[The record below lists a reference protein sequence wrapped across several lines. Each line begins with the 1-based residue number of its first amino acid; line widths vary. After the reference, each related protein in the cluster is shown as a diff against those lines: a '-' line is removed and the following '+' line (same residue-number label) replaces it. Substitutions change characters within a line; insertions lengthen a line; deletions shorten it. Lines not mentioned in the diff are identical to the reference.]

1 MSERRLSMP
10 YIAVTM
16 QAMARFRSLPM
27 FRSLR
32 PIRSRTANP
41 AALIIAVL
49 ATVGSPLAI
58 ASDHDATS
66 LFESRVR
73 PVLNA
78 RCVKCHGAAK
88 QESGLRLDSGSLAG
102 KGGDRGPAIVPGDPE
117 HSLLIQAARRT
128 GELKMPP
135 DEPLRPDEVAG
146 LVEWIRQGARW
157 PAESARS
164 SIRGGPVR
172 PEDRQ
177 FWSFQPLARSLPP
190 DVHDGSWARTPVDRF
205 ILPRLETEGLKPAA
219 ATDRRTLIRRVTF
232 DLTGLPPFRADVEA
246 FAADRSPDAF
256 SKVVDRLL
264 ASPSYG
270 ERWGR
275 HWLDVAR
282 YADTAGETADFPVR
296 EAYRYRNYVIASF
309 NSDKPYDRFLREQ
322 IAGDLYAQDAPPEHY
337 EELVTATGFIAISRR
352 FGFDPENYQ
361 HLTIQDTI
369 DTLGQAVLGLSLGCA
384 RCHNHKF
391 DPVTTADY
399 YALYGIFDSTRY
411 AFPGSEEKKRPRDF
425 VPAVPPSAGQRLT
438 AARQSQLAVL
448 AAQIEAAKRQPGAGS
463 EVRTLASWQVDLQGR
478 ELYPVLYAIAEG
490 ESKNARIQFRGEP
503 TRLGPEVPRRF
514 LEIFG
519 GQRLP
524 TDEKGSGR
532 RELAAWITGPDAA
545 PLVARVI
552 ANRIWQHHFGYGLVR
567 TENDFGARG
576 ARPTH
581 PELLDFLAGR
591 LIESGWSIKALHR
604 LILQSQTYQQASD
617 VSAVADQR
625 DPQNSL
631 LSHFSRRRLDAE
643 EIRDSLLLLGGNL
656 DRSFGG
662 PHPFPPVQTW
672 GFTQHAPFSAV
683 YETNRRSVYLMTQR
697 IRRHPFLALFDGPDG
712 NVSTAHRDS
721 TTVPTQA
728 LFLMNDPFVH
738 AQSSRFAE
746 RLIAEAT
753 DEDQRIACAFEQAFA
768 RPPDAEQREQSAQFL
783 VRYRRELA
791 QTPPTRGGVQAG
803 STAGDVVK
811 MSWAAFART
820 LFARNEFLFID

>member
-1 MSERRLSMP
+1 MV
-10 YIAVTM
+10 IALLAAVG
-16 QAMARFRSLPM
+16 APPA
-27 FRSLR
+27 
-32 PIRSRTANP
+32 TA
-41 AALIIAVL
+41 A
-49 ATVGSPLAI
+49 
-58 ASDHDATS
+58 DRDETS

-78 RCVKCHGAAK
+78 RCVKCHGAAR
-88 QESGLRLDSGSLAG
+88 QESGLRLDLGTLAV
-102 KGGDRGPAIVPGDPE
+102 KGGDRGPAIVPGDPD

-128 GELKMPP
+128 GDLKMPP

-157 PAESARS
+157 PAELARS
-164 SIRGGPVR
+164 SIRSGPVR

-177 FWSFQPLARSLPP
+177 FWSFLPLARSLPP
-190 DVHDGSWARTPVDRF
+190 DVHDRSWPRTPVDRF
-205 ILPRLETEGLKPAA
+205 ILARLESEGLKPAA
-219 ATDRRTLIRRVTF
+219 AADRRTLIRRVTF
-232 DLTGLPPFRADVEA
+232 DLTGLPPSPADVET
-246 FAADRSPDAF
+246 FAADRSPNAC

-296 EAYRYRNYVIASF
+296 EAYRYRNYVIAAF
-309 NSDKPYDRFLREQ
+309 NADKPYDQFLREQ
-322 IAGDLYAQDAPPEHY
+322 IAGDLYAQHAPSERY

-391 DPVTTADY
+391 DPVTSADY

-411 AFPGSEEKKRPRDF
+411 AFPGSEQKKRPRDF
-425 VPAVPPSAGQRLT
+425 IPAVPLSAGQRLRANRQAQLAALSARID
-438 AARQSQLAVL
+438 AAR
-448 AAQIEAAKRQPGAGS
+448 RQPGAGS
-463 EVRTLASWQVDLQGR
+463 EIRTIASQIVDLQSR
-478 ELYPVLYAIAEG
+478 ELYPVLYAVSEG

-519 GQRLP
+519 GKRLP
-524 TDEKGSGR
+524 AQEKGSGR
-532 RELAAWITGPDAA
+532 RELAAWITGPDVA
-545 PLVARVI
+545 PLAARVI

-567 TENDFGARG
+567 TENDFGTRG

-581 PELLDFLAGR
+581 PELLDFLAAR

-604 LILQSQTYQQASD
+604 LILQSQTYQQASF
-617 VSAVADQR
+617 VSATADQR
-625 DPQNSL
+625 DPQNSW

-643 EIRDSLLLLGGNL
+643 EIRDSLLLLGDNL

-721 TTVPTQA
+721 TIVPTQA

-738 AQSSRFAE
+738 VQSSRFAA
-746 RLIAEAT
+746 RLIAAGP
-753 DEDQRIACAFEQAFA
+753 DEDQRIAGAFEEVFA
-768 RPPDAEQREQSAQFL
+768 RTPDAEEREQSAQFL
-783 VRYRRELA
+783 ARYRRELA
-791 QTPPTRGGVQAG
+791 RSKASRG
-803 STAGDVVK
+803 DIDK
-811 MSWAAFART
+811 LSWAAFART
-820 LFARNEFLFID
+820 LFARNDFLFID

>member
-1 MSERRLSMP
+1 
-10 YIAVTM
+10 M
-16 QAMARFRSLPM
+16 QAMAPLG
-27 FRSLR
+27 SLR
-32 PIRSRTANP
+32 PFGWLEAIRYKALNL
-41 AALIIAVL
+41 AASVIAFL
-49 ATVGSPLAI
+49 LGVGLSPTMA
-58 ASDHDATS
+58 ADRDENS

-88 QESGLRLDSGSLAG
+88 QESGLRLDSGSFAK
-102 KGGDRGPAIVPGDPE
+102 KGGDRGPAIVPGEPD
-117 HSLLIQAARRT
+117 HSLLIQAVRRT
-128 GELKMPP
+128 GDLKMPP
-135 DEPLRPDEVAG
+135 DDTLRPDEVAG
-146 LVEWIRQGARW
+146 LVEWVRQGAQW
-157 PAESARS
+157 PAESVKS
-164 SIRGGPVR
+164 SIRTGPILS
-172 PEDRQ
+172 EDRQ
-177 FWSFQPLARSLPP
+177 FWSFRPLAHAAPP
-190 DVHDGSWARTPVDRF
+190 DVRDRSWPRTPVDRF
-205 ILPRLETEGLKPAA
+205 ILARLERESLRPAA
-219 ATDRRTLIRRVTF
+219 AADRRTLIRRVTF
-232 DLTGLPPFRADVEA
+232 DLTGLPPSPAEVEA
-246 FAADRSPDAF
+246 FVADRSSGAY

-275 HWLDVAR
+275 HWLDVVR

-309 NSDKPYDRFLREQ
+309 NADKPYDRFLREQ
-322 IAGDLYAQDAPPEHY
+322 IAGDLYAKDAPPERY
-337 EELVTATGFIAISRR
+337 EDLETATGFIAISRR

-425 VPAVPPSAGQRLT
+425 IPAVPRSAGQRLK
-438 AARQSQLAVL
+438 ADRQAQLAAL
-448 AAQIEAAKRQPGAGS
+448 SARLEAAGRQPGAGP
-463 EVRTLASWQVDLQGR
+463 EVVRQLASRKVDL
-478 ELYPVLYAIAEG
+478 EAHEPYPVLYAVSEG

-503 TRLGPEVPRRF
+503 SRLGPEVPRRF
-514 LEIFG
+514 LEVFG
-519 GQRLP
+519 GERLP
-524 TDEKGSGR
+524 ANEKGSGR
-532 RELAAWITGPDAA
+532 RELARWVTGPEVV
-545 PLVARVI
+545 PLAARVI

-567 TENDFGARG
+567 TENDFGSRG

-581 PELLDFLAGR
+581 PELLDFLATR
-591 LIESGWSIKALHR
+591 LVESGWSIKSLHR
-604 LILQSQTYQQASD
+604 LILQSQTYQQSSD

-631 LSHFSRRRLDAE
+631 LSHFGRRRLDAE
-643 EIRDSLLLLGGNL
+643 EIRDSLLVLGGNL

-683 YETNRRSVYLMTQR
+683 YDTTRRSVYLMTQR

-721 TTVPTQA
+721 TTVPTQS

-746 RLIAEAT
+746 LLTAAAT
-753 DEDQRIACAFEQAFA
+753 DEDQRIACAFEEAFA
-768 RPPDAEQREQSAQFL
+768 RPPDAEERAQSAQFL
-783 VRYRRELA
+783 AQYRRELA
-791 QTPPTRGGVQAG
+791 HSESSGV
-803 STAGDVVK
+803 DRVK
-811 MSWAAFART
+811 VSWAAFART
-820 LFARNEFLFID
+820 LFARNDFLFID

>member
-1 MSERRLSMP
+1 
-10 YIAVTM
+10 M
-16 QAMARFRSLPM
+16 QAMAPLG
-27 FRSLR
+27 SLR
-32 PIRSRTANP
+32 PFGWLEAIRYKALNL
-41 AALIIAVL
+41 AASVIAFL
-49 ATVGSPLAI
+49 LGVGLSPTMA
-58 ASDHDATS
+58 ADRDENS

-88 QESGLRLDSGSLAG
+88 QESGLRLDSGSFAK
-102 KGGDRGPAIVPGDPE
+102 KGGDRGPAIVPGEPD
-117 HSLLIQAARRT
+117 HSLLIQAVRRT
-128 GELKMPP
+128 GDLKMPP
-135 DEPLRPDEVAG
+135 DDTLRPDEVAG
-146 LVEWIRQGARW
+146 LVEWVRQGAQW
-157 PAESARS
+157 PAESVKS
-164 SIRGGPVR
+164 SIRTGPILS
-172 PEDRQ
+172 EDRQ
-177 FWSFQPLARSLPP
+177 FWSFRPLAHAAPP
-190 DVHDGSWARTPVDRF
+190 DVRDRSWPRTPVDRF
-205 ILPRLETEGLKPAA
+205 ILARLERESLRPAA
-219 ATDRRTLIRRVTF
+219 AADRRTLIRRVTF
-232 DLTGLPPFRADVEA
+232 DLTGLPPSPAEVEA
-246 FAADRSPDAF
+246 FVADRSSGAY

-275 HWLDVAR
+275 HWLDVVR

-309 NSDKPYDRFLREQ
+309 NADKPYDQFLREQ
-322 IAGDLYAQDAPPEHY
+322 IAGDLYAKDAPPERY
-337 EELVTATGFIAISRR
+337 EDLETATGFIAISRR

-425 VPAVPPSAGQRLT
+425 IPAVPRSAGQRLK
-438 AARQSQLAVL
+438 ADRQAQLAAL
-448 AAQIEAAKRQPGAGS
+448 SARLEAAGRQPGAGP
-463 EVRTLASWQVDLQGR
+463 EVVRQLASRKVDL
-478 ELYPVLYAIAEG
+478 EAHEPYPVLYAVSEG

-503 TRLGPEVPRRF
+503 SRLGPEVPRRF
-514 LEIFG
+514 LEVFG
-519 GQRLP
+519 GERLP
-524 TDEKGSGR
+524 ANEKGSGR
-532 RELAAWITGPDAA
+532 RELARWVTGPEVV
-545 PLVARVI
+545 PLAARVI

-567 TENDFGARG
+567 TENDFGSRG

-581 PELLDFLAGR
+581 PELLDFLATR
-591 LIESGWSIKALHR
+591 LVESGWSIKSLHR
-604 LILQSQTYQQASD
+604 LILQSQTYQQSSD

-631 LSHFSRRRLDAE
+631 LSHFGRRRLDAE
-643 EIRDSLLLLGGNL
+643 EIRDSLLVLGGNL

-683 YETNRRSVYLMTQR
+683 YDTNRRSVYLMTQR

-721 TTVPTQA
+721 TTVPTQS

-746 RLIAEAT
+746 LLTAAAT

-768 RPPDAEQREQSAQFL
+768 RPPDAEERAQSAQFL
-783 VRYRRELA
+783 AQYRRELA
-791 QTPPTRGGVQAG
+791 HSESSGV
-803 STAGDVVK
+803 DRVK
-811 MSWAAFART
+811 VSWAAFART
-820 LFARNEFLFID
+820 LFARNDFLFID

>member
-1 MSERRLSMP
+1 
-10 YIAVTM
+10 M
-16 QAMARFRSLPM
+16 QAMAPLG
-27 FRSLR
+27 SLR
-32 PIRSRTANP
+32 PFGWLEAIRYKALNL
-41 AALIIAVL
+41 AASVIAFL
-49 ATVGSPLAI
+49 LGVGLSPTMA
-58 ASDHDATS
+58 ADRDENS

-88 QESGLRLDSGSLAG
+88 QESGLRLDSGSFAK
-102 KGGDRGPAIVPGDPE
+102 KGGDRGPAIVPGEPD
-117 HSLLIQAARRT
+117 HSLLIQAVRRT
-128 GELKMPP
+128 GDLKMPP
-135 DEPLRPDEVAG
+135 DDTLRPDEVAG
-146 LVEWIRQGARW
+146 LVEWVRQGAQW
-157 PAESARS
+157 PAESVKS
-164 SIRGGPVR
+164 SIRTGPILS
-172 PEDRQ
+172 EDRQ
-177 FWSFQPLARSLPP
+177 FWSFRPLAHAAPP
-190 DVHDGSWARTPVDRF
+190 DVRDRSWPRTPVDRF
-205 ILPRLETEGLKPAA
+205 ILARLERESLRPAA
-219 ATDRRTLIRRVTF
+219 AADRRTLIRRVTF
-232 DLTGLPPFRADVEA
+232 DLTGLPPSPAEVEA
-246 FAADRSPDAF
+246 FVADRSSGAY

-275 HWLDVAR
+275 HWLDVVR

-309 NSDKPYDRFLREQ
+309 NADKPYDQFLREQ
-322 IAGDLYAQDAPPEHY
+322 IAGDLYAKDAPPERY
-337 EELVTATGFIAISRR
+337 EDLETATGFIAISRR

-425 VPAVPPSAGQRLT
+425 IPAVPRSAGQRLK
-438 AARQSQLAVL
+438 ADRQAQLAAL
-448 AAQIEAAKRQPGAGS
+448 SARLEAAGRQPGAGP
-463 EVRTLASWQVDLQGR
+463 EVVRQLASRKVDL
-478 ELYPVLYAIAEG
+478 EAHEPYPVLYAVSEG

-503 TRLGPEVPRRF
+503 SRLGPEVPRRF
-514 LEIFG
+514 LEVFG
-519 GQRLP
+519 GERLP
-524 TDEKGSGR
+524 ANEKGSGR
-532 RELAAWITGPDAA
+532 RELARWVTGPEVV
-545 PLVARVI
+545 PLAARVI

-567 TENDFGARG
+567 TENDFGSRG

-581 PELLDFLAGR
+581 PELLDFLATR
-591 LIESGWSIKALHR
+591 LVESGWSIKSLHR
-604 LILQSQTYQQASD
+604 LILQSQTYQQSSD

-631 LSHFSRRRLDAE
+631 LSHFGRRRLDAE
-643 EIRDSLLLLGGNL
+643 EIRDSLLVLGGNL

-683 YETNRRSVYLMTQR
+683 YDTTRRSVYLMTQR

-721 TTVPTQA
+721 TTVPTQS

-746 RLIAEAT
+746 LLTAAAT
-753 DEDQRIACAFEQAFA
+753 DEDQRIACAFEEAFA
-768 RPPDAEQREQSAQFL
+768 RPPDAEERAQSAQFL
-783 VRYRRELA
+783 AQYRRELA
-791 QTPPTRGGVQAG
+791 HSESSGV
-803 STAGDVVK
+803 DRVK
-811 MSWAAFART
+811 VSWAAFART
-820 LFARNEFLFID
+820 LFARNDFLFID

>member
-1 MSERRLSMP
+1 LG
-10 YIAVTM
+10 
-16 QAMARFRSLPM
+16 
-27 FRSLR
+27 SLR
-32 PIRSRTANP
+32 PFGWLEAIRYKALNL
-41 AALIIAVL
+41 AASVIAFL
-49 ATVGSPLAI
+49 LGVGLSPTMA
-58 ASDHDATS
+58 ADRDENS

-88 QESGLRLDSGSLAG
+88 QESGLRLDSGSFAK
-102 KGGDRGPAIVPGDPE
+102 KGGDRGPAIVPGEPD
-117 HSLLIQAARRT
+117 HSLLIQAVRRT
-128 GELKMPP
+128 GDLKMPP
-135 DEPLRPDEVAG
+135 DDTLRPDEVAG
-146 LVEWIRQGARW
+146 LVEWVRQGAQW
-157 PAESARS
+157 PAESVKS
-164 SIRGGPVR
+164 SIRTGPILS
-172 PEDRQ
+172 EDRQ
-177 FWSFQPLARSLPP
+177 FWSFRPLAHAAPP
-190 DVHDGSWARTPVDRF
+190 DVRDRSWPRTPVDRF
-205 ILPRLETEGLKPAA
+205 ILARLERESLRPAA
-219 ATDRRTLIRRVTF
+219 AADRRTLIRRVTF
-232 DLTGLPPFRADVEA
+232 DLTGLPPSPAEVEA
-246 FAADRSPDAF
+246 FVADRSSGAY

-275 HWLDVAR
+275 HWLDVVR

-309 NSDKPYDRFLREQ
+309 NADKPYDQFLREQ
-322 IAGDLYAQDAPPEHY
+322 IAGDLYAKDAPPERY
-337 EELVTATGFIAISRR
+337 EDLETATGFIAISRR

-425 VPAVPPSAGQRLT
+425 IPAVPRSAGQRLK
-438 AARQSQLAVL
+438 ADRQAQLAAL
-448 AAQIEAAKRQPGAGS
+448 SARLEAAGRQPGAGP
-463 EVRTLASWQVDLQGR
+463 EVVRQLASRKVDL
-478 ELYPVLYAIAEG
+478 EAHEPYPVLYAVSEG

-503 TRLGPEVPRRF
+503 SRLGPEVPRRF
-514 LEIFG
+514 LEVFG
-519 GQRLP
+519 GERLP
-524 TDEKGSGR
+524 ANEKGSGR
-532 RELAAWITGPDAA
+532 RELARWVTGPEVV
-545 PLVARVI
+545 PLAARVI

-567 TENDFGARG
+567 TENDFGSRG

-581 PELLDFLAGR
+581 PELLDFLATR
-591 LIESGWSIKALHR
+591 LVESGWSIKSLHR
-604 LILQSQTYQQASD
+604 LILQSQTYQQSSD

-631 LSHFSRRRLDAE
+631 LSHFGRRRLDAE
-643 EIRDSLLLLGGNL
+643 EIRDSLLVLGGNL

-683 YETNRRSVYLMTQR
+683 YDTTRRSVYLMTQR

-721 TTVPTQA
+721 TTVPTQS

-746 RLIAEAT
+746 LLTAAAT
-753 DEDQRIACAFEQAFA
+753 DEDQRIACAFEEAFA
-768 RPPDAEQREQSAQFL
+768 RPPDAEERAQSAQFL
-783 VRYRRELA
+783 AQYRRELA
-791 QTPPTRGGVQAG
+791 HSESSGV
-803 STAGDVVK
+803 DRVK
-811 MSWAAFART
+811 VSWAAFART
-820 LFARNEFLFID
+820 LFARNDFLFID

>member
-1 MSERRLSMP
+1 
-10 YIAVTM
+10 M
-16 QAMARFRSLPM
+16 QAMAPLG
-27 FRSLR
+27 SLR
-32 PIRSRTANP
+32 PFGWLEAIRYKALNL
-41 AALIIAVL
+41 AASVIAFL
-49 ATVGSPLAI
+49 LGVGLSPTMA
-58 ASDHDATS
+58 ADRDENS

-88 QESGLRLDSGSLAG
+88 QESGLRLDSGSFAK
-102 KGGDRGPAIVPGDPE
+102 KGGDRGPAIVPGEPD
-117 HSLLIQAARRT
+117 HSLLIQAVRRT
-128 GELKMPP
+128 GDLKMPP
-135 DEPLRPDEVAG
+135 DDTLRPDEVAG
-146 LVEWIRQGARW
+146 LVEWVRQGAQW
-157 PAESARS
+157 PAESVKS
-164 SIRGGPVR
+164 SIRTGPILS
-172 PEDRQ
+172 EDRQ
-177 FWSFQPLARSLPP
+177 FWSFRPLAHAAPP
-190 DVHDGSWARTPVDRF
+190 DVRDRSWPRTPVDRF
-205 ILPRLETEGLKPAA
+205 ILARLERESLRPAA
-219 ATDRRTLIRRVTF
+219 AADRRTLIRRVTF
-232 DLTGLPPFRADVEA
+232 DLTGLPPSPAEVEA
-246 FAADRSPDAF
+246 FVADRSSGAY

-275 HWLDVAR
+275 HWLDVVR

-309 NSDKPYDRFLREQ
+309 NADKPYDQFLRDQ
-322 IAGDLYAQDAPPEHY
+322 IAGDLYAKDAPPERY

-425 VPAVPPSAGQRLT
+425 IPAVPRSAGQRLK
-438 AARQSQLAVL
+438 ADRQAQLAAL
-448 AAQIEAAKRQPGAGS
+448 SARLEAAGRQPGAGP
-463 EVRTLASWQVDLQGR
+463 EVVRQLASRKVDL
-478 ELYPVLYAIAEG
+478 EAHEPYPVLYAVSEG

-503 TRLGPEVPRRF
+503 SRLGPEVPRRF
-514 LEIFG
+514 LEVFG
-519 GQRLP
+519 GERLP
-524 TDEKGSGR
+524 ANEKGSGR
-532 RELAAWITGPDAA
+532 RELARWVTGPEVV
-545 PLVARVI
+545 PLAARVI

-567 TENDFGARG
+567 TENDFGSRG

-581 PELLDFLAGR
+581 PELLDFLATR
-591 LIESGWSIKALHR
+591 LVESGWSIKSLHR
-604 LILQSQTYQQASD
+604 LILQSQTYQQSSD

-631 LSHFSRRRLDAE
+631 LSHFGRRRLDAE
-643 EIRDSLLLLGGNL
+643 EIRDSLLVLGGNL

-683 YETNRRSVYLMTQR
+683 YDTTRRSVYLMTQR

-721 TTVPTQA
+721 TTVPTQS

-746 RLIAEAT
+746 LLTAAAT
-753 DEDQRIACAFEQAFA
+753 DEDQRIACAFEEAFA
-768 RPPDAEQREQSAQFL
+768 RPPDAEERAQSAQFL
-783 VRYRRELA
+783 AQYRRELA
-791 QTPPTRGGVQAG
+791 HSESSGV
-803 STAGDVVK
+803 DRVK
-811 MSWAAFART
+811 VSWAAFART
-820 LFARNEFLFID
+820 LFARNDFLFID

>member
-1 MSERRLSMP
+1 
-10 YIAVTM
+10 M
-16 QAMARFRSLPM
+16 QAMAPLG
-27 FRSLR
+27 SLR
-32 PIRSRTANP
+32 PFGWLEAIRYKALNL
-41 AALIIAVL
+41 AASVIAFL
-49 ATVGSPLAI
+49 LGVGLSPTMA
-58 ASDHDATS
+58 ADRDENS

-88 QESGLRLDSGSLAG
+88 QESGLRLDSGSFAK
-102 KGGDRGPAIVPGDPE
+102 KGGDRGPAIVPGEPD
-117 HSLLIQAARRT
+117 HSLLIQAVRRT
-128 GELKMPP
+128 GDLKMPP
-135 DEPLRPDEVAG
+135 DDTLRPDEVAG
-146 LVEWIRQGARW
+146 LVEWVRQGAQW
-157 PAESARS
+157 PAESVKS
-164 SIRGGPVR
+164 SIRTGPILS
-172 PEDRQ
+172 EDRQ
-177 FWSFQPLARSLPP
+177 FWSFRPLAHAAPP
-190 DVHDGSWARTPVDRF
+190 DVRDRSWPRTPVDRF
-205 ILPRLETEGLKPAA
+205 ILARLERESLRPAA
-219 ATDRRTLIRRVTF
+219 AADRRTLIRRVTF
-232 DLTGLPPFRADVEA
+232 DLTGLPPSPAEVEA
-246 FAADRSPDAF
+246 FVADRSSGAY

-275 HWLDVAR
+275 HWLDVVR

-309 NSDKPYDRFLREQ
+309 NADKPYDQFLREQ
-322 IAGDLYAQDAPPEHY
+322 IAGDLYAKDAPPERY
-337 EELVTATGFIAISRR
+337 EDLETATGFIAISRR

-425 VPAVPPSAGQRLT
+425 IPAVPRSAGQRLK
-438 AARQSQLAVL
+438 ADRQAQLAAL
-448 AAQIEAAKRQPGAGS
+448 SARLEAAGRQPGAGP
-463 EVRTLASWQVDLQGR
+463 EVVRQLASRKVDL
-478 ELYPVLYAIAEG
+478 EAHEPYPVLYAVSEG

-503 TRLGPEVPRRF
+503 SRLGPEVPRRF
-514 LEIFG
+514 LEVFG
-519 GQRLP
+519 GERLP
-524 TDEKGSGR
+524 ANEKGSGR
-532 RELAAWITGPDAA
+532 RELARWVTGPEVV
-545 PLVARVI
+545 PLAARVI

-567 TENDFGARG
+567 TENDFGSRG

-581 PELLDFLAGR
+581 PELLDFLATR
-591 LIESGWSIKALHR
+591 LVESGWSIKSLHR
-604 LILQSQTYQQASD
+604 LILQSQTYQQSSD

-631 LSHFSRRRLDAE
+631 LSHFGRRRLDAE
-643 EIRDSLLLLGGNL
+643 EIRDSLLVLGGNL

-683 YETNRRSVYLMTQR
+683 YDTTRRSVYLMTQR

-721 TTVPTQA
+721 TTVPTQS

-746 RLIAEAT
+746 LLTAAAT

-768 RPPDAEQREQSAQFL
+768 RPPDAEERVQSAQFL
-783 VRYRRELA
+783 AQYRRELA
-791 QTPPTRGGVQAG
+791 HSESSGV
-803 STAGDVVK
+803 DRVK
-811 MSWAAFART
+811 VSWAAFART
-820 LFARNEFLFID
+820 LFARNDFLFID

>member
-1 MSERRLSMP
+1 MM
-10 YIAVTM
+10 
-16 QAMARFRSLPM
+16 AMVQFGSLRTIRSL
-27 FRSLR
+27 
-32 PIRSRTANP
+32 TATN

-49 ATVGSPLAI
+49 LA
-58 ASDHDATS
+58 AGWSTAMAADRDVTS

-78 RCVKCHGAAK
+78 RCIKCHGAQK
-88 QESGLRLDSGSLAG
+88 QESGLRLDSGSTAN
-102 KGGDRGPAIVPGDPE
+102 KGGDRGPAIVPGDPD

-135 DEPLRPDEVAG
+135 GETLRPDEVAG
-146 LVEWIRQGARW
+146 LVEWIRQGAHW
-157 PAESARS
+157 PAESVRTLIRS
-164 SIRGGPVR
+164 GPIR

-177 FWSFQPLARSLPP
+177 FWSFQPLARSVPP
-190 DVHDGSWARTPVDRF
+190 DVGDRSWPRTPVDRF
-205 ILPRLETEGLKPAA
+205 ILSRLEAEGLKPAA
-219 ATDRRTLIRRVTF
+219 AADKRTLIRRVTF
-232 DLTGLPPFRADVEA
+232 DLTGLPPRPGDVEA
-246 FAADRSPDAF
+246 FVADRSPEAF

-296 EAYRYRNYVIASF
+296 EAYRYRNYVIAAF
-309 NSDKPYDRFLREQ
+309 NADKPYDQFVREQ
-322 IAGDLYAQDAPPEHY
+322 IAGDLYAKDAPPECY

-352 FGFDPENYQ
+352 FGFDPQNYQ

-369 DTLGQAVLGLSLGCA
+369 DTLGQSVLGLTLGCA

-391 DPVTTADY
+391 DPVTSADY

-411 AFPGSEEKKRPRDF
+411 AFPGSEESKRPHDF
-425 VPAVPPSAGQRLT
+425 LPAVPPSAGQRLKVDRQ
-438 AARQSQLAVL
+438 ARL
-448 AAQIEAAKRQPGAGS
+448 AAISARMEAAKRRPGANP
-463 EVRTLASWQVDLQGR
+463 EAVRQLASQKADLEGR
-478 ELYPVLYAIAEG
+478 ELVPVLYAVAEG

-519 GQRLP
+519 GQPLP
-524 TDEKGSGR
+524 VDEKGSGR
-532 RELAAWITGPDAA
+532 RELAAWITGPNAA
-545 PLVARVI
+545 PLAARVI
-552 ANRIWQHHFGYGLVR
+552 VNRIWQHHFGDGLVR

-576 ARPTH
+576 ACPTH
-581 PELLDFLAGR
+581 PALLDFLAAR
-591 LIESGWSIKALHR
+591 FVESGWSIKALHR
-604 LILQSQTYQQASD
+604 LILHSQTYQQSSD
-617 VSAVADQR
+617 VSAVAAQR
-625 DPQNSL
+625 DPQNSW
-631 LSHFSRRRLDAE
+631 LSHFGRRRLDAE
-643 EIRDSLLLLGGNL
+643 EIRDSLLLLGGTL

-672 GFTQHAPFSAV
+672 GFTQHAPFSAD

-697 IRRHPFLALFDGPDG
+697 IRRHPFLALFDGPDA
-712 NVSTAHRDS
+712 NVSTAHRDA

-738 AQSSRFAE
+738 EQSSRFAE
-746 RLIAEAT
+746 RLIAAAT
-753 DEDQRIACAFEQAFA
+753 DQDQRIASAFEQAFA
-768 RPPDAEQREQSAQFL
+768 RPPDAEEREQSAQFL
-783 VRYRRELA
+783 AMYRRELA
-791 QTPPTRGGVQAG
+791 PSE
-803 STAGDVVK
+803 STADGIAK
-811 MSWAAFART
+811 MSWAAFVRT